1 VAQHAPSWLENKTQD
16 LEARV
21 SRHTA
26 ALRVWHILNHAVE
39 AFINNND
46 LLRASALTFTVAL
59 SIVPILALAFSAVKG
74 FGGAE
79 KLRPLVEQYLGLGSS
94 SSQLMGYVE
103 NVNAAALGSAGGAF
117 LLLTV
122 ISTMGTVEQ
131 ALNTIFHVPQSRSY
145 FRKFSDY
152 LSVLFTVPFLIVAAL
167 GFTAVFSV
175 RISEFPFVTELL
187 PYLFVWAGFFFLY
200 IFFPYTKVRY
210 GPAAIG
216 SFVTAVL
223 FQLAQWGYVRFQVG
237 VANYRAIYGAMAT
250 LPIFLVWIYI
260 AWSLILFGAELTAS
274 IQRGDIPPVLGP
286 TSPNFLYSATM
297 HILIRLADRAYHGG
311 DDITLWTLSH
321 ELFVPEATI
330 KPIVDGLKEAGFII
344 EADPNSGSLN
354 QGLFLARDPSRIE
367 LAEAIKSV
375 DFDRGAHDADPR
387 VDLVLTKIDAVR
399 DSFLKTITLQDIR
412 SPEAKAAEQET
423 TGSDTTR
430 TAETLDTRKLEDAKS

>member
-21 SRHTA
+21 SRHTT

-39 AFINNND
+39 AFINNSD

-131 ALNTIFHVPQSRSY
+131 ALNTIFNVPQSRSY

-210 GPAAIG
+210 GPAAVG
-216 SFVTAVL
+216 SFVTGVL

-250 LPIFLVWIYI
+250 LPIFLMWIYI
-260 AWSLILFGAELTAS
+260 AWSIILFGAELTAS
-274 IQRGDIPPVLGP
+274 IQRGDIPPMLGP
-286 TSPNFLYSATM
+286 TSPNFLYSATL
-297 HILIRLADRAYHGG
+297 HILARLADRAYHGG
-311 DDITLWTLSH
+311 DDITSWTLSH
-321 ELFVPEATI
+321 ELIVPEATI
-330 KPIVDGLKEAGFII
+330 KPIVDGLKEAGFVI
-344 EADPNSGSLN
+344 EADPNSGSKN
-354 QGLFLARDPSRIE
+354 QGLFLARDPSTIV
-367 LAEAIKSV
+367 LADAIKSI

-387 VDLVLTKIDAVR
+387 VDLLLAKLDAVR
-399 DSFLKTITLQDIR
+399 DSFLKTITLEDIR
-412 SPEAKAAEQET
+412 SPEAKAVEQ
-423 TGSDTTR
+423 
-430 TAETLDTRKLEDAKS
+430 ETLDTRKLEDGKS

>member
-1 VAQHAPSWLENKTQD
+1 MARHIPSWLESKTLD
-16 LEARV
+16 LETRA
-21 SRHTA
+21 SKHTT

-39 AFINNND
+39 GFINNND

-79 KLRPLVEQYLGLGSS
+79 RLRPLVEQYLGLGGS

-117 LLLTV
+117 LLITV

-131 ALNTIFHVPQSRSY
+131 ALNTIFNVPQSRSY

-167 GFTAVFSV
+167 GVTAIFSV
-175 RISEFPFVTELL
+175 RISQFPFVTQLM
-187 PYLFVWAGFFFLY
+187 PYLFVWAGFFFLFV
-200 IFFPYTKVRY
+200 FFPYTKVRY
-210 GPAAIG
+210 GPALIG

-260 AWSLILFGAELTAS
+260 AWSVILFGAELTAAV
-274 IQRGDIPPVLGP
+274 QRGDIPPTLGP
-286 TSPNFLYSATM
+286 TSPDYLYAATM
-297 HILIRLADRAYHGG
+297 HILLRLADRALHGG
-311 DDITLWTLSH
+311 NDVTSWTLSR
-321 ELFVPEATI
+321 ELYVPEASI
-330 KPIVDGLKEAGFII
+330 LGILNGLKAGGLVI
-344 EADPNSGSLN
+344 EADPGSGSLS
-354 QGLFLARDPSRIE
+354 QGLFLAREPSTIV
-367 LAEAIKSV
+367 LADAIKSV
-375 DFDRGAHDADPR
+375 DFDEGASDGDPR
-387 VDLVLTKIDAVR
+387 VNRVLSKMGAARNDL
-399 DSFLKTITLQDIR
+399 LKTITLEDIR
-412 SPEAKAAEQET
+412 SPEAKAAEQQA
-423 TGSDTTR
+423 TGITQPDEAAASV
-430 TAETLDTRKLEDAKS
+430 DTRKA

>member
-1 VAQHAPSWLENKTQD
+1 MARHIPSWLESKTLD
-16 LEARV
+16 LETRA
-21 SRHTA
+21 SKHTT

-39 AFINNND
+39 GFINNND

-79 KLRPLVEQYLGLGSS
+79 RLRPLVEQYLGLGGS

-117 LLLTV
+117 LLITV

-131 ALNTIFHVPQSRSY
+131 ALNTIFNVPQSRSY

-167 GFTAVFSV
+167 GVTAIFSV
-175 RISEFPFVTELL
+175 RISQFPFVTQLM
-187 PYLFVWAGFFFLY
+187 PYLFVWAGFFFLFV
-200 IFFPYTKVRY
+200 FFPYTKVRY
-210 GPAAIG
+210 GPALIG

-260 AWSLILFGAELTAS
+260 AWSVILFGAELTAAV
-274 IQRGDIPPVLGP
+274 QRGDIPPTLGP
-286 TSPNFLYSATM
+286 TSPDYLYAATM
-297 HILIRLADRAYHGG
+297 HILLRLADRALHGG
-311 DDITLWTLSH
+311 NDVTSWTLSR
-321 ELFVPEATI
+321 ELYVPEASI
-330 KPIVDGLKEAGFII
+330 LGILNGLKAGGLVI
-344 EADPNSGSLN
+344 EADPGSGSLS
-354 QGLFLARDPSRIE
+354 QGLFLAREPSTIV
-367 LAEAIKSV
+367 LADAIKSV
-375 DFDRGAHDADPR
+375 DFDEGASDGDPR
-387 VDLVLTKIDAVR
+387 VNRVLAKMGAARNDL
-399 DSFLKTITLQDIR
+399 LKTITLEDIR
-412 SPEAKAAEQET
+412 SPEAKAAEQQA
-423 TGSDTTR
+423 TGITQPDEAAASV
-430 TAETLDTRKLEDAKS
+430 DTRKA

>member
-1 VAQHAPSWLENKTQD
+1 MARHAPSWLESKTLD
-16 LEARV
+16 LE
-21 SRHTA
+21 SRASKHTT

-39 AFINNND
+39 GFINNND

-79 KLRPLVEQYLGLGSS
+79 RLRPMVERYLGLGSS
-94 SSQLMGYVE
+94 SSQLMSYVE

-117 LLLTV
+117 LLITV

-131 ALNTIFHVPQSRSY
+131 ALNTIFNVPQSRSY

-152 LSVLFTVPFLIVAAL
+152 LSVLFTVPFLILAAL

-175 RISEFPFVTELL
+175 RISEFPFITHLL

-210 GPAAIG
+210 GPALIG

-250 LPIFLVWIYI
+250 LPVFLVWLYI
-260 AWSLILFGAELTAS
+260 AWSIILFGAELTAS
-274 IQRGDIPPVLGP
+274 IQRGDIPPMLGP
-286 TSPNFLYSATM
+286 MSPDFLYSATM
-297 HILIRLADRAYHGG
+297 HILIRLADRAYRGG
-311 DDITLWTLSH
+311 DDITSWTLSH
-321 ELFVPEATI
+321 ELFVPEATL
-330 KPIVDGLKEAGFII
+330 KPILDGLKIRRLCDRSRPEHRFSEPGSVSCAPVFDDRIGGRDQGRRVRSRREGWRSACRPRPCKDGCGAQRPAQNDYARRYPF
-344 EADPNSGSLN
+344 SGSEGGRSGDGGDREQSQSMN
-354 QGLFLARDPSRIE
+354 PSR
-367 LAEAIKSV
+367 S
-375 DFDRGAHDADPR
+375 RY
-387 VDLVLTKIDAVR
+387 
-399 DSFLKTITLQDIR
+399 SQ
-412 SPEAKAAEQET
+412 S
-423 TGSDTTR
+423 
-430 TAETLDTRKLEDAKS
+430 